1 MKNFKKILLI
11 NLFVLS
17 FIISPILVFA
27 QTDDFNSGDY
37 LNNNYT
43 GGGGTNT
50 SNGANSSTSSV
61 GVACNLPNKAKI
73 QDLFNYVSCII
84 SKSIIPLIFTLAVA
98 FFVWGVVQYMLAS
111 ADEHKKEMGKQY
123 MVWGIIALT
132 VMVSVWGLV
141 NLVGNTF
148 GLDTGFIPQVQP

>member
-27 QTDDFNSGDY
+27 QGN
-37 LNNNYT
+37 
-43 GGGGTNT
+43 GGNT
-50 SNGANSSTSSV
+50 TTVNP
-61 GVACNLPNKAKI
+61 ACKLPDKAKI
-73 QDLFNYVSCII
+73 QDIFDYVSCII